1 MSDVNEVRKDNE
13 DLNNALAY
21 VRAQRPMDQA
31 IQKKYINMEN
41 AYDAEI
47 SPLQKEFSE
56 KLKEYMELSNQYYG
70 RYVNISVAQNRER
83 QASWDKQ
90 MQEYE
95 NYNNSTEAER
105 RARVESEQTAWKAQD
120 GKLTN
125 DYNAAKEQYDL
136 DIAEWKKQKAARE
149 KLIEEAK
156 TGLARSR
163 TRREAYLKDSDPDYF
178 SKTAKAL
185 KDRMNAMAITN
196 PRQLYKHVDVAYMKN
211 QNVHTVKRAAVID
224 TITTTKNEKV
234 IYGIVGPDNAK
245 RQTIDIDES
254 PKKILI
260 KIGAYGMTRNGP
272 RPANRDAKI
281 EGTERTQLS
290 VSLSKYPG
298 AFFPRSEDTTSIM
311 GRNSKGNLDR
321 RDSFDKEIKG
331 NRLYMTR
338 KGSSAKFRPNQTWG
352 GVNQGGKGRGWGQD
366 LHTYI
371 YVPNMEASLTGNT
384 VRDTSPTKIWGSALK
399 RSDIWGRPVFGF
411 RQADIAKLTIDKIP
425 RWIHYP
431 MGKWDDNT
439 PLHQQENWGIEAKG
453 TYKMYY
459 NIFNVE
465 YEFLHENPNEKD
477 VWVVGAADDKCQVS
491 LNSAAGPWT
500 TFRGG
505 WNGRPQKHKLRGKL
519 HTGPNTVFV
528 IQENGGGPT
537 GMALIICKGTSD
549 RPATFDG
556 MVTCTGPDW
565 LTLKSDIRIPGLDT
579 NHSRRGKSFDG
590 RYQRGSWLAR
600 FNNALTKQ
608 NLLGRVPGT
617 FGMRTHDYKPPDA
630 KVQFIRIEFGQ
641 LPASQTRT
649 ITLNQFQ
656 IFSTDRY
663 DVNVA
668 KGAFVKSSKLHP
680 DSQPLERIVNGND
693 KPISDDGRRYR
704 GEHVMTNH
712 RIRWKDQFIE
722 IQLPNPI
729 EVFKVIITG
738 NKGTGSYL
746 ANLRMEMY
754 DTNRKTVF
762 LGPPFSG
769 NSEKHE
775 FFFNGP
781 IVPKG
786 DPNPPG
792 EPRKKNMSRDFP
804 VFTPGKLPPY
814 PIMPA
819 YITPN
824 EELLERLIMLSD
836 DLITLN
842 LRIQSVYKKFT
853 MDRTIGRYQGKV
865 LERRRDLVAEVQ
877 SLMKE
882 RRRLNEKVGEYNATR
897 KNQIDQERRAESSQI
912 HFWIWGCVTILI
924 ITLFVIYL
932 MFPKYMIYTPQVMGW
947 GIIILITL
955 LTTMF
960 IGGSITYMLWLFI
973 VINIFFYLFR
983 KYYG

>member
-1 MSDVNEVRKDNE
+1 
-13 DLNNALAY
+13 
-21 VRAQRPMDQA
+21 
-31 IQKKYINMEN
+31 
-41 AYDAEI
+41 
-47 SPLQKEFSE
+47 
-56 KLKEYMELSNQYYG
+56 
-70 RYVNISVAQNRER
+70 
-83 QASWDKQ
+83 
-90 MQEYE
+90 
-95 NYNNSTEAER
+95 
-105 RARVESEQTAWKAQD
+105 
-120 GKLTN
+120 
-125 DYNAAKEQYDL
+125 
-136 DIAEWKKQKAARE
+136 
-149 KLIEEAK
+149 
-156 TGLARSR
+156 
-163 TRREAYLKDSDPDYF
+163 
-178 SKTAKAL
+178 
-185 KDRMNAMAITN
+185 
-196 PRQLYKHVDVAYMKN
+196 
-211 QNVHTVKRAAVID
+211 
-224 TITTTKNEKV
+224 
-234 IYGIVGPDNAK
+234 
-245 RQTIDIDES
+245 
-254 PKKILI
+254 
-260 KIGAYGMTRNGP
+260 
-272 RPANRDAKI
+272 
-281 EGTERTQLS
+281 
-290 VSLSKYPG
+290 
-298 AFFPRSEDTTSIM
+298 
-311 GRNSKGNLDR
+311 
-321 RDSFDKEIKG
+321 
-331 NRLYMTR
+331 
-338 KGSSAKFRPNQTWG
+338 
-352 GVNQGGKGRGWGQD
+352 
-366 LHTYI
+366 
-371 YVPNMEASLTGNT
+371 
-384 VRDTSPTKIWGSALK
+384 
-399 RSDIWGRPVFGF
+399 
-411 RQADIAKLTIDKIP
+411 
-425 RWIHYP
+425 
-431 MGKWDDNT
+431 MGKWADNT
-439 PLHQQENWGIEAKG
+439 PLHPQENWGIEAKG

-505 WNGRPQKHKLRGKL
+505 WNGRPQKHKLQGKL

-579 NHSRRGKSFDG
+579 NHSRHGKSFDG

-600 FNNALTKQ
+600 FNKALKDQ

-630 KVQFIRIEFGQ
+630 KVQFIKIKFGQ
-641 LPASQTRT
+641 LPALQTRT

-663 DVNVA
+663 DTNTA
-668 KGAFVKSSKLHP
+668 KGAFVKSSKL
-680 DSQPLERIVNGND
+680 DSRSQPLERIVNGND

-704 GEHVMTNH
+704 GEHVMTDQ

-738 NKGTGSYL
+738 DNGSGQYL
-746 ANLRMEMY
+746 ANLSMEMY

-781 IVPKG
+781 IVPEG
-786 DPNPPG
+786 DPNAPR

-819 YITPN
+819 YVTPN

-932 MFPKYMIYTPQVMGW
+932 MFPKYMIYTPRVMGW